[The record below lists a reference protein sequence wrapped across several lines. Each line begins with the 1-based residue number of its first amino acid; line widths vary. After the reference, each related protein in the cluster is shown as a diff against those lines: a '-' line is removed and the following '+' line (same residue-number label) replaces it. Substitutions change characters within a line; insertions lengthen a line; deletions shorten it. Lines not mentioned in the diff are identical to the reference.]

1 MSWVYWIFALVCI
14 LHIDDALT
22 QGLSTYGHGFG
33 FFVLVEQRVGI
44 SVAISIIKYYKL
56 MSSD

>member
-22 QGLSTYGHGFG
+22 QGLSTYGHGF
-33 FFVLVEQRVGI
+33 FVLVEQRVGI